1 MEAYNLQSI
10 VKDLPELKITPD
22 TTFEEAMVAHRML
35 ASFNQS
41 RIGLVRYCGE
51 VPWER
56 HLEGDELLYVL
67 DGELDLKV
75 LSEGEPIDTTL
86 SAGSIFI
93 VPKGLWHR
101 PIAPSM
107 VTLLF
112 STPIEHND
120 HSWAEDPRL
129 NG

>member
-1 MEAYNLQSI
+1 MEAYDLQSI
-10 VKDLPELKITPD
+10 ARGLPELKITPD
-22 TTFEEAMVAHRML
+22 TTFEEAMAAHRML
-35 ASFNQS
+35 GAFNQS

-56 HLEGDELLYVL
+56 HLDGDELLYVL
-67 DGELDLKV
+67 DGEIDLKV
-75 LSEGEPIDTTL
+75 LSEGESIQTTL
-86 SAGSIFI
+86 SAGSIFV

-112 STPIEHND
+112 STPTERNEH
-120 HSWAEDPRL
+120 SFSEDPR
-129 NG
+129 

>member
-22 TTFEEAMVAHRML
+22 TTFEEAMAAHRML
-35 ASFNQS
+35 TSFDRS
-41 RIGLVRYCGE
+41 RIGLVRYCGD

-56 HLEGDELLYVL
+56 HLDGDELLYVL

-75 LSEGEPIDTTL
+75 LPEGEPICTTL
-86 SAGSIFI
+86 KAGSIFV

-112 STPIEHND
+112 STPVERNEH
-120 HSWAEDPRL
+120 SFAEDPRV
-129 NG
+129 

>member
-1 MEAYNLQSI
+1 
-10 VKDLPELKITPD
+10 VPE
-22 TTFEEAMVAHRML
+22 TTFEEAMTAHRML
-35 ASFNQS
+35 GAFNQS

-67 DGELDLKV
+67 EGTLDLKV
-75 LSEGEPIDTTL
+75 LSEGEPIQTTL
-86 SAGSIFI
+86 RAGSIFV

-101 PIAPSM
+101 SIAPSM

-112 STPIEHND
+112 STPTEHNE
-120 HSWAEDPRL
+120 HSSAEDPRFQE
-129 NG
+129 